1 MSVTSRI
8 DLPGVRNLRDI
19 GGLSTTDGRSVASR
33 RVYRAEALVS
43 SNANESNALWV
54 ETESKAYASLGLT
67 TVIDLRAD
75 EESTRAPSAWN
86 RATNARYIQIPLPE
100 GAPGSSTDL
109 LQPILSGRS
118 PAFSAEDLGTYYVM
132 LLQRRA
138 KQFGTVIET
147 IAGSEGK
154 PLLIHCSAGKD
165 RTALAIALV
174 LGVLGVSRE
183 GTIRDYEQ
191 TGVNRPNRI
200 EHYRAA
206 FAKQNVR
213 VEDVRA
219 VFETPRVAM
228 ESALKHIDSEYGSAE
243 DYLLRA
249 AGTSQATLDAIRGTL
264 LVER

>member
-1 MSVTSRI
+1 
-8 DLPGVRNLRDI
+8 
-19 GGLSTTDGRSVASR
+19 
-33 RVYRAEALVS
+33 RAEALVS

-109 LQPILSGRS
+109 LQPVLSGRS
-118 PAFSAEDLGTYYVM
+118 PAFSPEDLGAYYVM

-138 KQFGTVIET
+138 KQFGSVIET

-154 PLLIHCSAGKD
+154 PLLIHCLAGKD

-174 LGVLGVSRE
+174 LGALGVSRDD
-183 GTIRDYEQ
+183 IVRDYEQ

-200 EHYRAA
+200 EHYRAS

-219 VFETPRVAM
+219 VFETPRIAM
-228 ESALKHIDSEYGSAE
+228 EAALKYIDDEYGSAK
-243 DYLLRA
+243 DYLLRGA
-249 AGTSQATLDAIRGTL
+249 SVSQASLDAMRETL
-264 LVER
+264 LVERR